1 MADTTR
7 EHMLESIIVDLCE
20 AELTWYEIQE
30 RTGLSEERAKE
41 MAKVIADVFKR
52 YFREWLLI
60 LNHETQPYLP
70 NCSDLR
76 GRKRIKGYALHKA

>member
-20 AELTWYEIQE
+20 AEPTWYEIQE

-41 MAKVIADVFKR
+41 MAKVIADVF
-52 YFREWLLI
+52 
-60 LNHETQPYLP
+60 
-70 NCSDLR
+70 
-76 GRKRIKGYALHKA
+76 

>member
-41 MAKVIADVFKR
+41 MAKVIADLFKR
-52 YFREWLLI
+52 YFER
-60 LNHETQPYLP
+60 N
-70 NCSDLR
+70 
-76 GRKRIKGYALHKA
+76 GY